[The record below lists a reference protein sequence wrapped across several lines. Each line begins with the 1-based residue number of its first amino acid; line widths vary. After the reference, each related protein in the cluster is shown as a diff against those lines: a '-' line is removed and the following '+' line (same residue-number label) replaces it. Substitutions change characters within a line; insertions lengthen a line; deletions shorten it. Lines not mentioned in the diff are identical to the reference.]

1 MTATTDIA
9 ALMGRR
15 SIAHSASTCMM
26 DITTS
31 IIGVVMAS
39 MGGAVMA
46 AVFITAVTT
55 EPMVG
60 KRLSLLK
67 PYR

>member
-1 MTATTDIA
+1 
-9 ALMGRR
+9 
-15 SIAHSASTCMM
+15 MM